1 MPPEILIK
9 EVKLFLHKNEITA
22 ITNNIIQVII
32 KIFMQ
37 LQYFIMWNGLNK
49 ILIASKDF

>member
-32 KIFMQ
+32 KFSCN
-37 LQYFIMWNGLNK
+37 YN
-49 ILIASKDF
+49 ILLCEMA